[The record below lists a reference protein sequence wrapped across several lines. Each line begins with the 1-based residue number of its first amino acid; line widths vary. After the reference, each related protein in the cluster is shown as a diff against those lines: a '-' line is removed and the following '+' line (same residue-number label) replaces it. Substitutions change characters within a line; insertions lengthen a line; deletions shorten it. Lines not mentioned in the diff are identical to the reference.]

1 MIDGT
6 VRLVCAHVIVERN
19 FQLINLADVCQIIH
33 GMDR

>member
-6 VRLVCAHVIVERN
+6 VRLVCVHVIVERN
-19 FQLINLADVCQIIH
+19 FQLINLADVYQITY